1 MAFGKSVR
9 TASQPLLISV
19 AHAERIVAIDHRFT
33 TTWAVPSNSAELD
46 AEIRGIPDIFDPHA
60 KVSEP
65 FVRGYRQIDFYRL
78 TEAASTKVYDEL
90 VRFVDDGL
98 ERRTSRYRC
107 MQH

>member
-1 MAFGKSVR
+1 MVFGESVR
-9 TASQPLLISV
+9 TASRPLLISV

-33 TTWAVPSNSAELD
+33 TTWAAPSTSAELD
-46 AEIRGIPDIFDPHA
+46 AEIRGIPDTLDPHA

-78 TEAASTKVYDEL
+78 TKVASTKVQDEL

-98 ERRTSRYRC
+98 ERRTSRDRC